1 CRPHLS
7 LVLLST
13 ALSSTD
19 IYTLSLHDALPIF
32 NYGGF
37 KMNSLLDF
45 SEKLIDISILIS
57 IVGISLSLLLLLY
70 RVMQGPTNPDRAVG
84 LDLIGINLMGLAAL
98 TAMILL
104 TNKLNDVILLIGIL
118 SFLGTVGISK
128 YLEKGV
134 LIERDMD

>member
-1 CRPHLS
+1 
-7 LVLLST
+7 
-13 ALSSTD
+13 
-19 IYTLSLHDALPIF
+19 
-32 NYGGF
+32 
-37 KMNSLLDF
+37 MNSLLDF

>member
-1 CRPHLS
+1 
-7 LVLLST
+7 
-13 ALSSTD
+13 
-19 IYTLSLHDALPIF
+19 
-32 NYGGF
+32 
-37 KMNSLLDF
+37 MNSLLDF

-128 YLEKGV
+128 SLEKGV